1 MVAYRSL
8 RVVTPPAVEPVTLT
22 MAKLHCRVDTTDD
35 DAYITNLIV
44 AAREWCESFTGMTFV
59 HAELA
64 IRFDSLPEFFTLP
77 RPPMAA
83 DNTATPVSIT
93 LTALDGVTS
102 VVSTATYRVDRFSKP
117 GVVRLANAK
126 AWPSHSADFN
136 AVEAR
141 WWAGYSAD
149 ASAVPQRVKNAMLM
163 LIAWWYERRMA
174 ADQAGLVEV
183 PMGVKDLLGTVK
195 WSFY

>member
-22 MAKLHCRVDTTDD
+22 RAKLHCRVDATDD
-35 DAYITNLIV
+35 DGYITDLII
-44 AAREWCESFTGMTFV
+44 AAREWCESYTGMTFV
-59 HAELA
+59 HTELA
-64 IRFDSLPEFFTLP
+64 IRFDALPESFALP

-93 LTALDGVTS
+93 LTALDGATS
-102 VVSTATYRVDRFSKP
+102 VVGTATYRVDRFSVP
-117 GVVRLANAK
+117 GVVRIANARV
-126 AWPSHSADFN
+126 WPSHSEDFN
-136 AVEAR
+136 AIETR

-149 ASAVPQRVKNAMLM
+149 ASAVPQRVKNAILM
-163 LIAWWYERRMA
+163 LVAWWYERRMA

-195 WSFY
+195 WSYY